1 MDMAKLKEMN
11 KSVEKYKLA
20 NAMTIE
26 ELFQLMVERWN
37 TELPAG
43 QFIIKKGMMGQ
54 KIEFPS
60 YQTVQPIVT
69 VKGNE
74 VVCKK
79 TEGTKVEV
87 MGVNHKDRNQRNKA
101 FNEGNEAGG
110 FLQGMKNAAMGG
122 VEYYLGVCDTMR
134 GILQD
139 KM

>member
-1 MDMAKLKEMN
+1 MDLKEMN
-11 KSVEKYKLA
+11 KSVEKYTLA

-26 ELFQLMVERWN
+26 ELYQLMTERWN

-43 QFIIKKGMMGQ
+43 PFIIKKGLMGQ
-54 KIEFPS
+54 SIQFPT
-60 YQTVQPIVT
+60 YQTVQPVVT

-79 TEGTKVEV
+79 TEGAKVEV
-87 MGVNHKDRNQRNKA
+87 MGVNHKDRKQRKEAFGAGKA
-101 FNEGNEAGG
+101 GGG
-110 FLQGMKNAAMGG
+110 FLQGMKDAAMGG
-122 VEYYLGVCDTMR
+122 VQYYHDVCNVLR